1 MCPSLLTMSKTL
13 RMPDHIAG
21 ATFLAFGN
29 GAPDIFSSIGGIAQS
44 KSSLIFSSLF
54 GGGIFVTTVVTGA
67 VLLSGD
73 FAVMKR
79 PIVRDIVF
87 YIGASFTVWIFIYY
101 EKLTI
106 YHSICMLEDL
116 I

>member
-21 ATFLAFGN
+21 VTFLAFGN
-29 GAPDIFSSIGGIAQS
+29 GAPDIFSSIGGISHS
-44 KSSLIFSSLF
+44 KSSLIFSSLY
-54 GGGIFVTTVVTGA
+54 GGGIFVTTIVTGTI
-67 VLLSGD
+67 LLTGD
-73 FAVMKR
+73 FSVMKR

-87 YIGASFTVWIFIYY
+87 YIGATFTVWIFIYN
-101 EKLTI
+101 EKITI
-106 YHSICMLEDL
+106 FHSICKS